1 MMRVVSA
8 SVLAAVL
15 AVLVPGVALA
25 QMGQPAATNNPFS
38 ASLKTMY
45 DGVSRNF
52 VEAAEKFPEADY
64 AFKPTPQVR
73 SFGEIVGHLADANYA
88 SCARA
93 KGEKNPNDGNSF
105 EKETTKAGLV
115 KAVKDAVAYCGTV
128 YGIASD
134 AMLLQMIKVGER
146 EMLRSTSLV
155 GNISHSNEH
164 YGNIVTYMRLKGLVP
179 PSTERSQ
186 QPMPRPSSH

>member
-8 SVLAAVL
+8 VVLATA
-15 AVLVPGVALA
+15 LVVASGVASA
-25 QMGQPAATNNPFS
+25 QMSQPTAASNPFS

-45 DGVSRNF
+45 DGVARNF

-73 SFGEIVGHLADANYA
+73 SFGELVGHLADANYA

-105 EKETTKAGLV
+105 EKVTTKAGLV
-115 KAVKDAVAYCGTV
+115 QGVKDAVAYCGTV
-128 YGIASD
+128 YGTASD
-134 AMLLQMIKVGER
+134 AMLMQMIKVGER
-146 EMLRSTSLV
+146 EMLRSTPLV